1 MTVGLV
7 LAGLA
12 FRAGVGLRRSR
23 ARRLPRA
30 PGLRAGHLRFAK
42 PAVVMLLLGFVAGP
56 ISWVWLRGGEPLGTF
71 HGFVG
76 LAVAV
81 LLAGAAL
88 VGRRIETRRSRAYDL
103 HAVLGGLAILF
114 AALAAVAGF
123 VLLP

>member
-1 MTVGLV
+1 MTAGLT
-7 LAGLA
+7 LAALA

-23 ARRLPRA
+23 LGRLRRTPEM
-30 PGLRAGHLRFAK
+30 RAGHLRFAK
-42 PAVVMLLLGFVAGP
+42 PAVAMLLIGFVGGP

-76 LAVAV
+76 IGVATLFAAAAV
-81 LLAGAAL
+81 
-88 VGRRIETRRSRAYDL
+88 VGHRIEKHGSRAYDV